1 MSEKKDYVV
10 QAEKHVIVCIPYYRC
25 KVYVRR
31 AVDALLAQTYG
42 NITVVVVNDA
52 DFETPPW
59 PELSDIHDPRLVRFD
74 LKQNKG
80 PYFATQLVLSA
91 TTAPYLLIQDADD
104 WSHPERIQKLLTAL
118 DNDNADFAISAQCLV
133 REGIYNSGEPPDV
146 RWIEKLNN
154 ALLVND
160 LADKFKV
167 NAKLTSRFL
176 YRSAHHGLF
185 RTEILRTIGGYYAGF
200 RTSYDTL
207 LTNFMLM
214 VGKIAHVPEP
224 LYFRL
229 IRPTSLTQSTET
241 GYRSIQR
248 KQVLLQLE
256 GIYNTTYEFYRS
268 YLGGKL
274 TGDNLIKSIRSTC
287 ENYIPAQDLQTIS
300 SQSKLLK
307 QSLFM

>member
-1 MSEKKDYVV
+1 MSEKKGYVV
-10 QAEKHVIVCIPYYRC
+10 TPEKHVIVCIPYYRC
-25 KVYVRR
+25 RDYVRR
-31 AVDALLAQTYG
+31 AVQTLLAQTYS
-42 NITVVVVNDA
+42 NITVVVVNDG

-59 PELSDIHDPRLVRFD
+59 PVLSDIFDTRLVRFD
-74 LKQNKG
+74 IRQNKG

-118 DNDNADFAISAQCLV
+118 DGDKADFAISAQSLI
-133 REGIYNSGEPPDV
+133 REDLYNSDGPPDI
-146 RWIEKLNN
+146 RWIEKLNG
-154 ALLVND
+154 ALLVNNP
-160 LADKFKV
+160 ADKYKV
-167 NAKLTSRFL
+167 NTKLTRQFL

-185 RTEILRTIGGYYAGF
+185 RTEVLRKVGGYYGGF

-207 LTNFMLM
+207 LINFILM

-224 LYFRL
+224 LYYRL
-229 IRPTSLTQSTET
+229 IRPTSLTQSAET

-248 KQVLLQLE
+248 KQILLKLE
-256 GIYNTTYEFYRS
+256 GIYNSTYKLYRS
-268 YLGGKL
+268 YLGGEM

-287 ENYIPAQDLQTIS
+287 ENYIPGDDLQAIS
-300 SQSKLLK
+300 SESKLLK